1 VRKLKSSG
9 AGFSMIEV
17 LLVVGLIGVVSAI
30 SIPIVEQTIASFRL
44 VGSARS
50 VTNALAV
57 AKIRAASS
65 FTRVRLYVDLSSKS
79 HHVETLDRSV
89 TPAHW
94 TVDGGSTALPT
105 TVTFGFDVVA
115 TPPPNS
121 QAAIGQAPACTQDDG
136 TVVSGT
142 ACIMFNSRGIPISA
156 LGTPVPDGVLYITDG
171 TAVYGVTV
179 AATGMIRLWRTFPRS
194 TPSWVLQ

>member
-1 VRKLKSSG
+1 MV
-9 AGFSMIEV
+9 
-17 LLVVGLIGVVSAI
+17 VVGLIGIVSAI
-30 SIPIVEQTIASFRL
+30 SMPIVEQTIASFRL

-65 FTRVRLYVDLSSKS
+65 FTRVRLYVDLTSRS

-89 TPAHW
+89 SPNHW
-94 TVDGGSTALPT
+94 TLDGGSTTLPA
-105 TVTFGFDVVA
+105 TVTFGYSVVA
-115 TPPPNS
+115 TAPPNS
-121 QAAIGQAPACTQDDG
+121 QATINQAPACTQDDG
-136 TVVSGT
+136 TVVGGT
-142 ACIMFNSRGIPISA
+142 ACIMFNSRGIPIDS
-156 LGTPVPDGVLYITDG
+156 LGAPISDGVLYITDG

-179 AATGMIRLWRTFPRS
+179 AATGMIRLWRTYPLA